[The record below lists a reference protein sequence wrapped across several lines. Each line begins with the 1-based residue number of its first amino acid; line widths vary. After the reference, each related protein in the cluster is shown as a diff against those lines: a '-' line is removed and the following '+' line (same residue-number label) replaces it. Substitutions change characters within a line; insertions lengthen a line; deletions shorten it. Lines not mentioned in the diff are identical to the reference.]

1 MEAEKVMTRRTESQK
16 EELLRVRDF
25 VSRLGFAASDCDGG
39 GAITRRLYNEH
50 AAEKYQA
57 MLVPRDHGG
66 RGDDYLTAG
75 IIYEELSY
83 YGIGFMPALLT
94 TVHCAELIKIAATE
108 KQRDVYLDA
117 IAGGKKVFGFCL
129 TEEAA
134 GSDIT
139 GITCEANESGD
150 SYVISGEKSVVINS
164 AIADYFIVIASTN
177 PAAGRAAL
185 NAFVV
190 DASLPGVD
198 RDNSRFDFGF
208 NQSVIGSVRFRDVH
222 IPKENILGENG
233 SGYFLVM
240 ETFDKGRPLVAAAC
254 AGAARRALD
263 ITVAYTKGRS
273 QFGKELFSFQG
284 VSFRLADIATRIR
297 AAKLLYRDAL
307 SRIDEGAEFSME
319 ASMAKLYASETLR
332 DAAEF
337 GLEMLGYRGFS
348 GDSELRKIFND
359 AQLLISI
366 DGSSNV
372 QRMVIA
378 SQL

>member
-1 MEAEKVMTRRTESQK
+1 MTRRTESQK

-25 VSRLGFAASDCDGG
+25 VSRLGFAASDRDGD

-57 MLVPRDHGG
+57 MLIPRDHGG

-117 IAGGKKVFGFCL
+117 IADGKKVFGFCL

-134 GSDIT
+134 GSDIS
-139 GITCEANESGD
+139 GITCEARESDD
-150 SYVISGEKSVVINS
+150 SYIISGEKSVVINS

-198 RDNSRFDFGF
+198 CDNSRFDFGF

-222 IPKENILGENG
+222 IPKENILGENEG
-233 SGYFLVM
+233 NFLVM
-240 ETFDKGRPLVAAAC
+240 GPTR
-254 AGAARRALD
+254 ARRRGVYRRRPEVSTSRRLYEGEVPVRKAFL
-263 ITVAYTKGRS
+263 VSGRLVQACRYRHTDTGS
-273 QFGKELFSFQG
+273 EG
-284 VSFRLADIATRIR
+284 VSESPFA
-297 AAKLLYRDAL
+297 YRRR
-307 SRIDEGAEFSME
+307 SRI
-319 ASMAKLYASETLR
+319 
-332 DAAEF
+332 
-337 GLEMLGYRGFS
+337 
-348 GDSELRKIFND
+348 
-359 AQLLISI
+359 
-366 DGSSNV
+366 
-372 QRMVIA
+372 
-378 SQL
+378 